1 MINIKKYITVVLSLA
16 ICATLSACAG
26 NTTPAESEKEVE
38 KEVVVDTI
46 DKTEEEI
53 SQVTDET
60 EAVENTQSEI
70 NTDIEGVDQL
80 ELEDEGVV
88 DSVEDT
94 QVEDALDTP
103 TDWVAN
109 LDIAIDASQI
119 IVVAASGNYANVTF
133 HQKEDDIWTQ
143 LLETEAKIGDNGIGK
158 TKEGDR
164 KTPQGTYHFI
174 KAFGKNQDPGSIIPY
189 TQVNERCFWVD
200 DSNSAYYNRFV
211 TTDSVSQDWN
221 SAEKLL
227 LSTDSY
233 NYVLAT
239 DYNADC
245 IPYAGSAI
253 FMHCLPTGGAG
264 CIAIP
269 ESDMKYLVQA
279 VTEDCVLY
287 IDYDENI
294 ER

>member
-1 MINIKKYITVVLSLA
+1 MINRKKYITVVLSFA
-16 ICATLSACAG
+16 ICAALSACAG

-38 KEVVVDTI
+38 KEVVVEV
-46 DKTEEEI
+46 TEEPLVEEV
-53 SQVTDET
+53 SQTTGE
-60 EAVENTQSEI
+60 
-70 NTDIEGVDQL
+70 TDIVDDVSK
-80 ELEDEGVV
+80 EV
-88 DSVEDT
+88 DVEETDDIQQVIEEESVEEN
-94 QVEDALDTP
+94 QVEEILDTP

-133 HQKEDDIWTQ
+133 HQKEEDIWTQ

-269 ESDMKYLVQA
+269 ESDMKYLVQT